1 MPNPCRTGPT
11 PPGSTPSGSTPSGPK
26 TAPGPAA
33 TPGPAAGPGPE
44 PSAAAPFGTAPFGT
58 APRGAGRRRAAA
70 RTAPVGGSLYGRLE
84 RMDGLDAVRA
94 ARGVARA
101 LFPFSDLLGMRVV
114 AVAPGEVLLSVT
126 TAADHQGWPG
136 HTHGGYLATLCDTA
150 CGLAV
155 ASLVPPRHT
164 VVTANLSL
172 QYLRPVPAP
181 GGEVGCLGTVTHRQG
196 SRVLARADVTGGD
209 GEVLAAAT
217 ALMLVRP
224 VGPQAPDAAAPA
236 PAPVS

>member
-11 PPGSTPSGSTPSGPK
+11 PPGSTPPGPSPRPAPSPSGPSLSGLAPSGPVPSGPK
-26 TAPGPAA
+26 AA
-33 TPGPAAGPGPE
+33 
-44 PSAAAPFGTAPFGT
+44 SADGSLY
-58 APRGAGRRRAAA
+58 
-70 RTAPVGGSLYGRLE
+70 GSLYGRLE
-84 RMDGLDAVRA
+84 RMNGLDAVRA

-101 LFPFSDLLGMRVV
+101 LFPFSDLLDMRVV

-136 HTHGGYLATLCDTA
+136 HTHGGYLAALCDTA

-181 GGEVGCLGTVTHRQG
+181 GGEVGCLGAVTHRQG
-196 SRVLARADVTGGD
+196 SRILTRADVTGGD

-224 VGPQAPDAAAPA
+224 VDPQAADVAGAADAAAPA

>member
-11 PPGSTPSGSTPSGPK
+11 PSGPKAAPGPKTASGPK
-26 TAPGPAA
+26 T
-33 TPGPAAGPGPE
+33 GPGPE
-44 PSAAAPFGTAPFGT
+44 PSATAPSAAAQRGT
-58 APRGAGRRRAAA
+58 TQRATTQRATGRRGTAA
-70 RTAPVGGSLYGRLE
+70 RTAPVDGSLYGRLE

-101 LFPFSDLLGMRVV
+101 LFPFSDLLDMRVV

-181 GGEVGCLGTVTHRQG
+181 GGEIGCLGTVTHRQG
-196 SRVLARADVTGGD
+196 SRFLTRADVTGGD
-209 GEVLAAAT
+209 GEVLVAAT

-224 VGPQAPDAAAPA
+224 VGPQAADPAA